1 MYMTCMT
8 MHHPHQPSHIGAGP
22 VLAPPDS
29 WARAAIR
36 GERRYPKRMFCRVG
50 GEPIFLRRVLHVCT
64 ERALLPYALAV
75 TRHTYKDTQCALAS
89 ARHSAAHPH
98 AVAHAPRQHL
108 PPDPEGD
115 VLEPCT
121 VIRAALVLAS
131 PFLCAGFA
139 VLCSPRPLNSA
150 RSAALCATQ
159 GTWPAVVELCRRW
172 REPSSALL
180 VASLCRG

>member
-50 GEPIFLRRVLHVCT
+50 GEPIFLLRVLHVCT
-64 ERALLPYALAV
+64 RLPYTV

-121 VIRAALVLAS
+121 VIRAALFWPLFFFPSA
-131 PFLCAGFA
+131 LRRA
-139 VLCSPRPLNSA
+139 LCSPRPLNSA

>member
-64 ERALLPYALAV
+64 ERALPYGFIHAAYL
-75 TRHTYKDTQCALAS
+75 YKDTLW
-89 ARHSAAHPH
+89 PLH
-98 AVAHAPRQHL
+98 ATLQHTHTQLRTHRGSTCRLVQKATFWSPAPLYAPRL
-108 PPDPEGD
+108 FW
-115 VLEPCT
+115 L
-121 VIRAALVLAS
+121 LLS
-131 PFLCAGFA
+131 SAGFA